1 MTSSKLGMALGIY
14 IHVPFCRTRCSF
26 CAFYLRIHRE
36 DWAQAYVEA
45 LTREIRLHAAQDR
58 LGGRLPDSL
67 YFGGGTPTT
76 LHPEQLVE
84 ILALVRDSFGL
95 ARQAEVTV
103 EAHPD
108 SVTAEGLHTLR
119 EAGFN
124 RISFGLQSADQE
136 ELLQVGRKT
145 EQNSVDRA
153 VAHARAAGFA
163 NLNLDLI
170 YGLPGQTLASWH
182 ETLAQALAMAPT
194 HLSCYALTVEEKT
207 HLQVSLHRGDLPEPD
222 QDLQNDMEDQA
233 ALRLAEAGFDRYEIS
248 NYCRPG
254 HACRHNLLYWQ
265 GGEYLGLGPSAQ
277 SYLNGCRFGNVEDL
291 TAYRD
296 QLASGRPA
304 TTQTE
309 QLSPAQRQRE
319 ALVFGLRLTDGVR
332 LNGSL
337 AQSTDQWEQK
347 LQRLERDGLIELA
360 ADRVRLTA
368 LGRRFA
374 DQVAVELL

>member
-1 MTSSKLGMALGIY
+1 MSFGLY

-45 LTREIRLHAAQDR
+45 LAREIRLYAAQDR
-58 LGGRLPDSL
+58 LRGRLPDSL

-84 ILALVRDSFGL
+84 ILALVRDNFGP

-108 SVTAEGLHTLR
+108 SVTEEGLQILR
-119 EAGFN
+119 GAGFN
-124 RISFGLQSADQE
+124 RISFGLQSADE
-136 ELLQVGRKT
+136 NELLQVGRKT
-145 EQNSVDRA
+145 ERASVDFA
-153 VAHARAAGFA
+153 IAHARAAGFA

-170 YGLPGQTLASWH
+170 YGLPGQTLASWR
-182 ETLAQALAMAPT
+182 ETLAQALALAPD

-222 QDLQNDMEDQA
+222 QDLQNDMEDEA

-248 NYCRPG
+248 NYCRPDF
-254 HACRHNLLYWQ
+254 ACRHNLLYWQ
-265 GGEYLGLGPSAQ
+265 SGEYLGLGPSAQ
-277 SYLNGCRFGNVEDL
+277 SYLDGCRFGNVEDL
-291 TAYRD
+291 TAYQAEVAAGR
-296 QLASGRPA
+296 LA
-304 TTQTE
+304 TVHTE

-319 ALVFGLRLTDGVR
+319 ALVFGLRLIDGVR
-332 LNGSL
+332 LSGSL
-337 AQSTDQWEQK
+337 AQSADQWEQK
-347 LQRLERDGLIELA
+347 LQRLEREGLIELK
-360 ADRVRLTA
+360 ADRVRLTH

>member
-1 MTSSKLGMALGIY
+1 MSLGIY

-36 DWAQAYVEA
+36 DQAQAYVEA

-58 LGGRLPDSL
+58 LGGCLPDTL

-84 ILALVRDSFGL
+84 ILSLVRDSFGL
-95 ARQAEVTV
+95 TRQAEVTV

-108 SVTAEGLHTLR
+108 SVTEEGLHTLR

-124 RISFGLQSADQE
+124 RISFGIQSADKE

-145 EQNSVDRA
+145 DGASVDLA
-153 VAHARAAGFA
+153 IAHARAAGFA

-182 ETLAQALAMAPT
+182 ETLAQALALAPN

-207 HLQVSLHRGDLPEPD
+207 HLQVSLHRSDLPEPD
-222 QDLQNDMEDQA
+222 QDRQNDMEDQT

-254 HACRHNLLYWQ
+254 SACRHNLLYWQ
-265 GGEYLGLGPSAQ
+265 DGEYLGLGPSAQ
-277 SYLNGCRFGNVEDL
+277 SYLSGCRFGNVEDL
-291 TAYRD
+291 TAYRN
-296 QLASGRPA
+296 QLASGRLA
-304 TTQTE
+304 TVQKE
-309 QLSPAQRQRE
+309 QLSPVQRQRE
-319 ALVFGLRLTDGVR
+319 ALVFGLRLADGVR

-337 AQSTDQWEQK
+337 AQSADQWEQK
-347 LQRLERDGLIELA
+347 LQRLERDGLIELD

>member
-1 MTSSKLGMALGIY
+1 MALGIY

-45 LTREIRLHAAQDR
+45 LAREIRLYAAQDR

-76 LHPEQLVE
+76 LQPEQLVE
-84 ILALVRDSFGL
+84 IYALVRDSFGL

-108 SVTAEGLHTLR
+108 SVTEEGLQTLR
-119 EAGFN
+119 VAGFN
-124 RISFGLQSADQE
+124 RISFGLQSADEE

-145 EQNSVDRA
+145 DGASVNRA

-182 ETLAQALAMAPT
+182 ETLAQALALAPT
-194 HLSCYALTVEEKT
+194 HLSCYALTVEDKT

-222 QDLQNDMEDQA
+222 QDLQNTMEDQA

-248 NYCRPG
+248 NYSRPG

-296 QLASGRPA
+296 QLASGRLA
-304 TTQTE
+304 TAQTE

-332 LNGSL
+332 LSGSL
-337 AQSTDQWEQK
+337 AQSADQWEQK
-347 LQRLERDGLIELA
+347 LQRLKRDGLIELA

>member
-1 MTSSKLGMALGIY
+1 MPLGIY

-58 LGGRLPDSL
+58 LEGRLPDSL

-84 ILALVRDSFGL
+84 ILALVRDNFGL

-108 SVTAEGLHTLR
+108 SVTEEGLQTLR

-124 RISFGLQSADQE
+124 RISFGIQSADKE

-145 EQNSVDRA
+145 DGASVDRD
-153 VAHARAAGFA
+153 VAHARAAGFV

-170 YGLPGQTLASWH
+170 YGLPGQTLASWQ
-182 ETLAQALAMAPT
+182 ETLAQALAMAPA

-222 QDLQNDMEDQA
+222 QGLQNVMEDEA

-248 NYCRPG
+248 NYCRSG
-254 HACRHNLLYWQ
+254 SACRHNLLYWQ

-296 QLASGRPA
+296 QLASGRLA
-304 TTQTE
+304 TVQTE

-319 ALVFGLRLTDGVR
+319 ALVFGLRLTDGVPFNR
-332 LNGSL
+332 SL
-337 AQSTDQWEQK
+337 AQSTDQWEEK
-347 LQRLERDGLIELA
+347 LQRLERDGLIEVD

>member
-1 MTSSKLGMALGIY
+1 MALGIY

-26 CAFYLRIHRE
+26 CAFYLRIYRE
-36 DWAQAYVEA
+36 DQAHTYMDAVK
-45 LTREIRLHAAQDR
+45 REIRLHAAQAS

-76 LHPEQLVE
+76 LRPEQLADIV
-84 ILALVRDSFGL
+84 AVVRDCFGL
-95 ARQAEVTV
+95 AEQAEVTV

-108 SVTAEGLHTLR
+108 SVTEEGLQTLR
-119 EAGFN
+119 QAGVN
-124 RISFGLQSADQE
+124 RISFGVQSTDEE
-136 ELLQVGRKT
+136 ELIQVGRKT
-145 EQNSVDRA
+145 SRAALDRA
-153 VAHARAAGFA
+153 VAHARTAGFV

-170 YGLPGQTLASWH
+170 YGLPGQTPASWR
-182 ETLAQALAMAPT
+182 ETLAQAMALAPD
-194 HLSCYALTVEEKT
+194 HLSCYALTVEDKT

-222 QDLQNDMEDQA
+222 QDVQNAMEDEA
-233 ALRLAEAGFDRYEIS
+233 ASLLTASGFQRYEIS

-291 TAYRD
+291 TAYQDR
-296 QLASGRPA
+296 LAAGEPA
-304 TTQTE
+304 VLQSE
-309 QLSPAQRQRE
+309 RLSPTQQRRE
-319 ALVFGLRLTDGVR
+319 ALVFGLRLIEGIS
-332 LNGSL
+332 LNGASED
-337 AQSTDQWEQK
+337 SVDQRDQT
-347 LQRLERDGLIELA
+347 LQRLQQKGLVELEEG
-360 ADRVRLTA
+360 RVRLTA

>member
-1 MTSSKLGMALGIY
+1 MALGIY

-45 LTREIRLHAAQDR
+45 LAREIRLYAAQDR

-84 ILALVRDSFGL
+84 ILDVTRDGFGL

-108 SVTAEGLHTLR
+108 SVTEEGLHTLR

-124 RISFGLQSADQE
+124 RISFGLQSADE
-136 ELLQVGRKT
+136 NELLQVGRKT
-145 EQNSVDRA
+145 ERASVDLA
-153 VAHARAAGFA
+153 IAHARAAGFA

-182 ETLAQALAMAPT
+182 ETLAQALALAPD

-222 QDLQNDMEDQA
+222 QDRQNAMEDQA
-233 ALRLAEAGFDRYEIS
+233 ALRLAEAGFGRYEIS
-248 NYCRPG
+248 NYSRPG
-254 HACRHNLLYWQ
+254 FACRHNLLYWQ

-291 TAYRD
+291 TAYQAEVAAGR
-296 QLASGRPA
+296 LA
-304 TTQTE
+304 TVQTE

-319 ALVFGLRLTDGVR
+319 ALVFGLRLIDGVQ
-332 LNGSL
+332 LSGSL
-337 AQSTDQWEQK
+337 AQSADQWEQK
-347 LQRLERDGLIELA
+347 LQRLEREGLIELK